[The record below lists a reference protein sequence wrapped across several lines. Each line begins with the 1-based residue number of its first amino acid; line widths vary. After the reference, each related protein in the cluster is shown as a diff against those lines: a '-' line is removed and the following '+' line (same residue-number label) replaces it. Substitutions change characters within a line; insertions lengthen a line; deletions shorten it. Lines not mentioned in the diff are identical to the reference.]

1 MEYIWLNDKFYR
13 LSDPSV
19 QLQPRSSH
27 IPRIIDAQSPTL
39 VGSVR
44 LIMPQETLLV
54 EYIILIDTNKSWFYK
69 DQWVKNKRET
79 EPVTG

>member
-13 LSDPSV
+13 LSDLSV

-27 IPRIIDAQSPTL
+27 IPRIIDAQRPTL

-54 EYIILIDTNKSWFYK
+54 EYIILIDKNRSWFHK
-69 DQWVKNKRET
+69 D
-79 EPVTG
+79 